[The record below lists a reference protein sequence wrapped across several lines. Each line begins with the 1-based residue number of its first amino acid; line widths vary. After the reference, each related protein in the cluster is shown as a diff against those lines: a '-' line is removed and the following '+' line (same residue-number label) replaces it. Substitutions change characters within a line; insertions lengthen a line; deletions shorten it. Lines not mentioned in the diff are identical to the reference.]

1 MIVTIK
7 KEKQMKKIISLV
19 LVVLMIAMAMT
30 ACKSNGTGAES
41 STPADSIPE
50 GPTSSGT
57 DTTEDVTDAT
67 APETNPADEPGS
79 LVFADCDEKV
89 YVVDVKSLNLR
100 STPNFDDDSAIAA
113 TVAYGTEL
121 RRIGKSD
128 VWSKVVYNNAEYY
141 VSTKYVST
149 TKPDEIAFTDCDET
163 VYVLRDAN
171 YRSIPSMADS
181 AMVDTIAKGTA
192 VKRTGI
198 AYDKEND
205 PEGLGWSRIEI
216 EGKVYYMRNSVLTTT
231 APEAAETPAATEN
244 TPAATE
250 TAPVVDEH

>member
-1 MIVTIK
+1 
-7 KEKQMKKIISLV
+7 MKKIISLV

-50 GPTSSGT
+50 GPASGT
-57 DTTEDVTDAT
+57 DTTDAT
-67 APETNPADEPGS
+67 APETDPTDEPGS

-100 STPNFDDDSAIAA
+100 STPNFDDDSAVAA

-149 TKPDEIAFTDCDET
+149 TKPDEISFTDCDET
-163 VYVLRDAN
+163 VYVLQDAN

-192 VKRTGI
+192 VKRTGVMYEPVD
-198 AYDKEND
+198 AENNPD
-205 PEGLGWSRIEI
+205 GVYGWSRVEI

-231 APEAAETPAATEN
+231 APEAAETPAATEA